1 MANARILGIVAAAL
15 IGAAWVFYVAGN
27 AAPSWIGP
35 NGYSTGLWQTCYSG
49 QCSQLDNSSPI
60 DSKLQ
65 AARAFMTLACIV
77 TPFAAG
83 CLMFVIV
90 MNKFESLFL
99 WIGKG
104 LSSVSFIFG
113 LIGMATGISYFN
125 SSSSVSLGAAAG
137 VSIVGVILNFIG
149 AIAAG
154 FIQAA

>member
-27 AAPSWIGP
+27 AAPSWTGT
-35 NGYSTGLWQTCYSG
+35 NGYSNGLWQTCSAG
-49 QCSQLDNSSPI
+49 SCTKLDDFLSI

-83 CLMFVIV
+83 CLIFVIV

-99 WIGKG
+99 WIGKC

-125 SSSSVSLGAAAG
+125 SSSVVTLGAAAG

-149 AIAAG
+149 AIVAG
-154 FIQAA
+154 FIRAA

>member
-27 AAPSWIGP
+27 AAPSWIDT
-35 NGYSTGLWQTCYSG
+35 NVYSIGLWQACYPGS
-49 QCSQLDNSSPI
+49 CIKLDDFLPI
-60 DSKLQ
+60 ESKLL

-83 CLMFVIV
+83 CLIFVIV

-113 LIGMATGISYFN
+113 LIGMATGISSFN
-125 SSSSVSLGAAAG
+125 SPIGGTLGAAAG

-149 AIAAG
+149 AIVAG
-154 FIQAA
+154 FIRAA